1 MTDASN
7 WQAANERLRQRTQI
21 ERRKALRDNVGDE
34 DVTDGMTLILIKN
47 FLKFSNLICKV
58 YFL

>member
-34 DVTDGMTLILIKN
+34 DVTAKKFFITHGMALI
-47 FLKFSNLICKV
+47 
-58 YFL
+58 